1 MKKAIFIISALVV
14 ASLLG
19 GLALS
24 CSPFDSPYYTED
36 EVCSAMLAS
45 LPSRGGGL
53 RDTASVE
60 YQGDHVWLFEATG
73 VETYSRYIP
82 PEYASLDDTASYE
95 EVLEALRNPKVSK
108 PGHYEWVYE
117 DIKVGALFY
126 ERTGIVDWFRWQWP
140 IHFKQAPYNP
150 PDWTGK

>member
-1 MKKAIFIISALVV
+1 MKKTIFIISALVV

-45 LPSRGGGL
+45 LPSGVL
-53 RDTASVE
+53 RNTTSVE
-60 YQGDHVWLFEATG
+60 YQGDHVWRFKVTG
-73 VETYSRYIP
+73 VTGYSRYIP
-82 PEYASLDDTASYE
+82 PEYAPSRKPDDPASYE
-95 EVLEALRNPKVSK
+95 EWLEAFRNPDLVT

-117 DIKVGALFY
+117 DVEVEALFY
-126 ERTGIVDWFRWQWP
+126 ERTG
-140 IHFKQAPYNP
+140 
-150 PDWTGK
+150 